1 MPSREPPSFEE
12 KSFEEKVEI
21 QKNNFKKEVDRI
33 ESYYGKGSQ
42 IHLLKEINY
51 NLLKILKFNMFVG
64 PGPIDLGKNLDTTHG
79 RMSATDASEIVF
91 DRTDSDFGLGFGDAD
106 DDGEE
111 DV

>member
-1 MPSREPPSFEE
+1 
-12 KSFEEKVEI
+12 
-21 QKNNFKKEVDRI
+21 
-33 ESYYGKGSQ
+33 
-42 IHLLKEINY
+42 
-51 NLLKILKFNMFVG
+51 MFVG